1 MIDGQAVRVRLRKS
15 RLCTLRRSVFALAW
29 SRVFLLATRKSS
41 LVHRS
46 SRRSMTR
53 ASCCRSD
60 RRTVA
65 FAYRARIRE
74 NVVPSGWGIRR
85 KWARKGR
92 EERRGWLA
100 GSIVGDFIYET
111 HCYAKRGGTIGER
124 DPPILLI
131 PPRNPC
137 RGCILESRKEIIPH
151 FLRALL
157 RDISRFRMPSLR
169 FPMISSRA
177 LFQSR
182 CIKEGSRWCTVV
194 KFLCQE
200 ICLSIL

>member
-1 MIDGQAVRVRLRKS
+1 MK
-15 RLCTLRRSVFALAW
+15 TLS
-29 SRVFLLATRKSS
+29 
-41 LVHRS
+41 HRGEES
-46 SRRSMTR
+46 
-53 ASCCRSD
+53 AGNG
-60 RRTVA
+60 
-65 FAYRARIRE
+65 RE
-74 NVVPSGWGIRR
+74 RGGE
-85 KWARKGR
+85 GR

-182 CIKEGSRWCTVV
+182 CDKRGITMMHRRQISVPRNLFIYPVNV
-194 KFLCQE
+194 NLFYSP
-200 ICLSIL
+200 SI